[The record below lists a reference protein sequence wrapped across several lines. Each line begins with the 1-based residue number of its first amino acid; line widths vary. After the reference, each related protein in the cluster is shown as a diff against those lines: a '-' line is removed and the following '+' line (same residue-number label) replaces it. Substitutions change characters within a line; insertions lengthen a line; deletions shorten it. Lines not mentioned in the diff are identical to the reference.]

1 MLSCCLIYRKNTG
14 NKQPRV
20 SKANSVQCAIAKYP
34 NSSKTK
40 NLWIFASIRN
50 ENSFEQN
57 SFLEWYYIMYYI
69 ICTCI
74 KINNI
79 FNKFLLAIDKF
90 MSEMH
95 LRQPGS
101 RYSTCGPFTKNK
113 TRIPKFKESGDSRYI
128 Y

>member
-1 MLSCCLIYRKNTG
+1 
-14 NKQPRV
+14 
-20 SKANSVQCAIAKYP
+20 
-34 NSSKTK
+34 
-40 NLWIFASIRN
+40 
-50 ENSFEQN
+50 
-57 SFLEWYYIMYYI
+57 MYYI

>member
-20 SKANSVQCAIAKYP
+20 SKANSGQCAIAKYP

-57 SFLEWYYIMYYI
+57 SFLEWFYIMYYI

>member
-14 NKQPRV
+14 NKQPRA
-20 SKANSVQCAIAKYP
+20 SKANSGQCAIAKYP

-57 SFLEWYYIMYYI
+57 SFLEWFYIMYYI